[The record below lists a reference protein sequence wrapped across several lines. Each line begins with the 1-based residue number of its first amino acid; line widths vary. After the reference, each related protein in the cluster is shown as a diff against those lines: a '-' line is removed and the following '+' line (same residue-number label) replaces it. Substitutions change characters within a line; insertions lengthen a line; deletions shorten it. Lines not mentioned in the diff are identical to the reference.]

1 MHVTANQKY
10 TNLGLLF
17 SDQNPFTF
25 KLAVYQSNEKNNFL
39 DRKESKLTVTNVDLQ
54 ENCIYAIAKNQL
66 YDADDEYI
74 IHGAS
79 DYLKGQVQLSQIK
92 EGETIIVISNGKVLQ
107 SDPYQFDTIYSIRPQ

>member
-1 MHVTANQKY
+1 MTYLEEKKMIHNIKNWIYRARV
-10 TNLGLLF
+10 LF
-17 SDQNPFTF
+17 KRN
-25 KLAVYQSNEKNNFL
+25 
-39 DRKESKLTVTNVDLQ
+39 
-54 ENCIYAIAKNQL
+54 AIAKNQL

>member
-1 MHVTANQKY
+1 MI
-10 TNLGLLF
+10 
-17 SDQNPFTF
+17 
-25 KLAVYQSNEKNNFL
+25 FL